1 MLKPTQIKDFPGRAV
16 DQHLKIT
23 GALPDEMCQCP
34 TCGRMHRHLGS
45 PPWRDAMQPHQQ
57 RVVDEKKELD
67 DKLDKLKAF
76 IETSP
81 VFKSLH
87 ADERGRLGRQF
98 DVMAEY
104 SSILSQ
110 RIAAFPA

>member
-1 MLKPTQIKDFPGRAV
+1 
-16 DQHLKIT
+16 
-23 GALPDEMCQCP
+23 
-34 TCGRMHRHLGS
+34 
-45 PPWRDAMQPHQQ
+45 MQPHQQ

-67 DKLDKLKAF
+67 EKLDKLKAF
-76 IETSP
+76 IETNSI
-81 VFKSLH
+81 FTSLPT
-87 ADERGRLGRQF
+87 DERGRLEKQF